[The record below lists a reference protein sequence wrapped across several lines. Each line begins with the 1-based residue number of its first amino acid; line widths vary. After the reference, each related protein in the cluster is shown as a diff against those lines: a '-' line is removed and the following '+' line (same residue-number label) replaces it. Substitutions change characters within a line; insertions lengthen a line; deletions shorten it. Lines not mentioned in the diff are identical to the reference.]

1 MANLS
6 SFYQLFGELPTRT
19 LKGLDPTSS
28 SSLFANARGQ
38 DISLLASSGIEQ
50 RGGVVLISGGR
61 GGSTSGSNGGGVSLY
76 GGDSIAA
83 SSQGGGIQIYGG
95 DSDVQTGY
103 VTISAYYAQG
113 APDVAPTITLG
124 SFSGTTGGVVSI
136 TSGKPASGSTSGDIS
151 ITSANGVGS
160 NSGSGD
166 ISFSTGNAQ
175 TNASSGEISVSTGTS
190 TGNQPTGRIVTK
202 TGSSSGS
209 ADSGYVEF
217 STGLTYGTGNSGF
230 VLLSSGDSNQ
240 SSGYISLNSG
250 YGITES
256 GYILIQSGFSDTISG
271 EVSIISGDGGSNSGD
286 VSISTGS
293 AESTGDWIATTGQAT
308 SGSSGS
314 IYLNTGTATTQSGSL
329 DVFTEDAPI
338 TGDLTI
344 QTGTASSGNAGD
356 IYLIAGS
363 GTTHAKSGSLDLTA
377 KSVIWGTN
385 SPTNSDVLLQVS
397 DGGLNISSS
406 ATINMTSLNGQLK
419 IESSDSILFQ
429 APYYT
434 FDTPESTH
442 DPVEIGI
449 GGNNQLLLPD
459 LTSLTTENLSN
470 INLTFTNVDIDLETG
485 FYLGVSADQT
495 ILNTDNA
502 TIRSRTPDQAVQL
515 TIGDGVYTGLAL
527 NAISKGS
534 LSGVAEGDVSITST
548 TGEVSLIAPQGVNL
562 ISTLGEIDIAGANIN
577 LTGFHPTNPT
587 YINVSSTNIPTTGPT
602 AVDNRLLQ
610 VGASGILS
618 ALGFKFQILEVGVS
632 ATVALGNITDLYFN
646 IGAAYTTPKD
656 RLIYSLE
663 INGDVALDHQFYF
676 RGYTTNPVGSSPCIQ
691 LHSGTNN
698 FGSLGKVVRIYYLIF
713 NS

>member
-50 RGGVVLISGGR
+50 RGGVVIISGGR

-166 ISFSTGNAQ
+166 LSFSTGNAQ

-202 TGSSSGS
+202 TGNSSGS

-217 STGLTYGTGNSGF
+217 ST
-230 VLLSSGDSNQ
+230 GDSNQ

-250 YGITES
+250 YSITES
-256 GYILIQSGFSDTISG
+256 GYILIQSGSSDSISG
-271 EVSIISGDGGSNSGD
+271 EVSIISGDGGSDSGD

-356 IYLIAGS
+356 IYLIAGE
-363 GTTHAKSGSLDLTA
+363 GTDHARSGSLNLTA

-397 DGGLNISSS
+397 DGGLNISSFT
-406 ATINMTSLNGQLK
+406 TINMTSHGQLK
-419 IESSDSILFQ
+419 IESLDSILFQ

-434 FDTPESTH
+434 FDTPESTP
-442 DPVEIGI
+442 DPVEIRI
-449 GGNNQLLLPD
+449 GGNNQLLLPN
-459 LTSLTTENLSN
+459 LTSLNTENLSN
-470 INLTFTNVDIDLETG
+470 INLTNTDVDIDIETG

-502 TIRSRTPDQAVQL
+502 TIRSRTPNQAVQL

-527 NAISKGS
+527 NAISAGS
-534 LSGVAEGDVSITST
+534 LSGEAAGDVSITST
-548 TGEVSLIAPQGVNL
+548 TGEVSL
-562 ISTLGEIDIAGANIN
+562 AGANIN
-577 LTGFHPTNPT
+577 LIGYHPINPT

-602 AVDNRLLQ
+602 AVENRLLQ
-610 VGASGILS
+610 VGTSGILS
-618 ALGFKFQILEVGVS
+618 ALGFKFQILEVGFS
-632 ATVALGNITDLYFN
+632 ATTAADNITDLYFN
-646 IGAAYTTPKD
+646 IEGSYTTPKD

-663 INGDVALDHQFYF
+663 IVGDIALDHQFYF
-676 RGYTTNPVGSSPCIQ
+676 RRYTTNPVGGNPCIQ

-698 FGSLGKVVRIYYLIF
+698 FGGGAGVRIYYLIF
-713 NS
+713 NT

>member
-166 ISFSTGNAQ
+166 LSFSTGNAQ

-202 TGSSSGS
+202 TGNSSGS

-250 YGITES
+250 YSITES
-256 GYILIQSGFSDTISG
+256 GYILIQSGSSDSISG
-271 EVSIISGDGGSNSGD
+271 EVSIISGDGGSDSGD

-356 IYLIAGS
+356 IYLIAGE
-363 GTTHAKSGSLDLTA
+363 GTDHARSGSLNLTA

-397 DGGLNISSS
+397 DGGLNISSFT
-406 ATINMTSLNGQLK
+406 TINMTSLNGQLK
-419 IESSDSILFQ
+419 IESLDSILFQ

-434 FDTPESTH
+434 FDTPESTP
-442 DPVEIGI
+442 DPVEIRI
-449 GGNNQLLLPD
+449 GGNNQLLLPN
-459 LTSLTTENLSN
+459 LTSLNTENLSN
-470 INLTFTNVDIDLETG
+470 INLTNTDVDIDIETG

-502 TIRSRTPDQAVQL
+502 TIRSRTPNQAVQL

-527 NAISKGS
+527 NAISAGS
-534 LSGVAEGDVSITST
+534 LSGVAAGDVSITST
-548 TGEVSLIAPQGVNL
+548 TGEVSLVAPQGVNL

-577 LTGFHPTNPT
+577 LIGYHPINPT

-602 AVDNRLLQ
+602 AVENRLLQ

-618 ALGFKFQILEVGVS
+618 ALGFKFQILEVGFS
-632 ATVALGNITDLYFN
+632 ATTAADNITDLYFN
-646 IGAAYTTPKD
+646 IEGSYTTPKD

-663 INGDVALDHQFYF
+663 IVGDIALDHQFYF
-676 RGYTTNPVGSSPCIQ
+676 RRYTTNPVGGNPCIQ

-698 FGSLGKVVRIYYLIF
+698 FGGGAGVRIYYLIF
-713 NS
+713 NT

>member
-113 APDVAPTITLG
+113 APNVAPTITLG

-202 TGSSSGS
+202 TGNSSGS

-250 YGITES
+250 YGSTES

-271 EVSIISGDGGSNSGD
+271 EVSIISGDGGSDSGA

-293 AESTGDWIATTGQAT
+293 AENTGDWIATTGQAT

-363 GTTHAKSGSLDLTA
+363 GITHAKSGSLDLTA

-397 DGGLNISSS
+397 DGGLNISSFT
-406 ATINMTSLNGQLK
+406 TINMTSLNGQLK
-419 IESSDSILFQ
+419 IESAQDSILFQ

-434 FDTPESTH
+434 FDTPESTP
-442 DPVEIGI
+442 DPVEIRI

-470 INLTFTNVDIDLETG
+470 INLTNTDVDIDLETG
-485 FYLGVSADQT
+485 FYIGVSADQT
-495 ILNTDNA
+495 ILNTNTA
-502 TIRSRTPDQAVQL
+502 TIQSRTPNQAVQL
-515 TIGDGVYTGLAL
+515 TIGDGVYAGLAL
-527 NAISKGS
+527 NALSAGS
-534 LSGVAEGDVSITST
+534 IASTSAGDVSFTSTTGDVSFTST
-548 TGEVSLIAPQGVNL
+548 TGEVSLVAPQ
-562 ISTLGEIDIAGANIN
+562 IDIAGANIN
-577 LTGFHPTNPT
+577 LTGYHPTNPT

-632 ATVALGNITDLYFN
+632 STPASGTITNLYFN
-646 IGAAYTTPKD
+646 IIGDSYTTPKD

-663 INGDVALDHQFYF
+663 IVGDVALD
-676 RGYTTNPVGSSPCIQ
+676 
-691 LHSGTNN
+691 L
-698 FGSLGKVVRIYYLIF
+698 SLIHI
-713 NS
+713 